1 MDLQDFRVKE
11 TDFPN
16 SVKVIFNTT
25 NAADGFHRNWELI
38 SSLQL
43 KIEL

>member
-16 SVKVIFNTT
+16 SVKVTFNTT

-38 SSLQL
+38 SSLHL